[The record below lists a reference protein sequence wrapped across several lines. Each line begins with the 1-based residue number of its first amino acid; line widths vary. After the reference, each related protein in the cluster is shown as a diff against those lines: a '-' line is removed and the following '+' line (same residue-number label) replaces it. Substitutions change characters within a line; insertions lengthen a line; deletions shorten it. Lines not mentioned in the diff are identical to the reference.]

1 MGSCNSVT
9 GKIYNSGCGTST
21 GSANCRIQ
29 DNTYGL
35 AKASSSSR
43 RFKHDITSDISS
55 ELDPH
60 HLYDIDVVQYK
71 YNDDYLDKNDQ
82 RYQQD
87 VIGFIAEDIFDK
99 YPIAADLEEKTELTT
114 VELKDPRPTDWNF
127 RFIVPPMLKLIQEQN
142 ERIEKLEKIIEEGG
156 INQNG
161 Y

>member
-1 MGSCNSVT
+1 M
-9 GKIYNSGCGTST
+9 
-21 GSANCRIQ
+21 
-29 DNTYGL
+29 
-35 AKASSSSR
+35 
-43 RFKHDITSDISS
+43 
-55 ELDPH
+55 
-60 HLYDIDVVQYK
+60 YDIDVVQYK